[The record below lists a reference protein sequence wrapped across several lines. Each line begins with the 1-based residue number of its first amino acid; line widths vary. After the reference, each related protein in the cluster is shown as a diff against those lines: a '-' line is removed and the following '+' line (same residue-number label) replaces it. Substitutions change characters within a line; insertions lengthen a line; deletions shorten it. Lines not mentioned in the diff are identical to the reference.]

1 MRAVLLT
8 IAAAALLGACFSP
21 DYPANLPCDPTG
33 WCPPGQTCNVRNMCI
48 ADGTGDGDG
57 GAGTIDGTPAD
68 AGHGALTAIDIGA
81 DVTIA
86 VGETYQFTVTGTY
99 EDGSTAPITD
109 FAIWDSS
116 DMAVMYIDFM
126 GLVHGQAAGQAT
138 ARARYGGRVD
148 TALVTV
154 TAP

>member
-8 IAAAALLGACFSP
+8 AAAAALLGACFNP

-33 WCPPGQTCNVRNMCI
+33 WCPPGQTCNVRNICV
-48 ADGTGDGDG
+48 ADTGDGDG
-57 GAGTIDGTPAD
+57 GVAGIDGNPAD

-86 VGETYQFTVTGTY
+86 VGDTYQFTVTGTY
-99 EDGSTAPITD
+99 ADGSTMEITD

-116 DMAVMYIDFM
+116 DMAVMYVDFM
-126 GLVHGQAAGQAT
+126 GLAHGQAAGQAT